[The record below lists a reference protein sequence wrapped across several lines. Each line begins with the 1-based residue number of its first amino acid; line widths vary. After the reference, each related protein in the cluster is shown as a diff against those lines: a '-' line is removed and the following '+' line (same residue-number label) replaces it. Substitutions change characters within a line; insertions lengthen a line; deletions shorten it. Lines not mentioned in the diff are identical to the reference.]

1 MANLRVTLGFVPSTD
16 KVEQQ
21 RATLKSEFE
30 KLNEIASS
38 EELSRYNELH
48 AFINSN
54 EFSERKRKIQGQKF
68 SDTEEFRK
76 EQRFKSLKSDT
87 SVKNYYKIENSTQLS
102 DFVRIDKSSELKRY
116 YELQRFVQS
125 KEFEDVKNY
134 MALPG
139 KKKFEQSNEYN
150 ALSNYNNLKNNPD
163 LQKYLKL
170 RKKKGFHDFVNLYNT
185 DEVADFESLEDKVEN
200 AAFKAKLSS
209 IPKKERKES
218 EDYREYEKYK
228 SLKKETRFKNYLK
241 IKNSD
246 VFDAFKKMH
255 ESAELEAYNE
265 LDSYVQSG
273 EFKKARKSIE
283 SQKFKDTDASKKQ
296 NEFNALRKSK
306 PISFYFKFKDSALYK
321 NYLQMKDSEKIKE
334 YEELK
339 AFVASDEFKKV
350 KEYMNM
356 SSGKKFNMSE
366 EKQMVDEFN
375 NLKKSDSIKYY
386 FKNKDSKKF
395 DELRTWKVSFEEDF
409 ASPSI
414 DTNKWL
420 TKYFWGDKLLNES
433 YSIASDKHLITGNN
447 VNVNNSVLEII
458 TRRENVKGKAWE
470 PTVGFFDKEFGF
482 TSGLV
487 NTGKSFRQKYGKFEA
502 KIRFN
507 QNAPVSH
514 AFWMVSDRKVP
525 HVDVVKFDKHLSF
538 NNFWRNGSPSIRQNS
553 NKVKL
558 GKYAKDFYIYGLE
571 WTANELTWT
580 INGITVATQST
591 GVPQESMYIQLS
603 SGLHEDSELLQPAV
617 CEVDWICCYQKVES
631 D

>member
-21 RATLKSEFE
+21 RASLKSEFQ
-30 KLNEIASS
+30 KLNEIATYK
-38 EELSRYNELH
+38 ELSRYNELDSLIH
-48 AFINSN
+48 SSTFA
-54 EFSERKRKIQGQKF
+54 EKKRKIQGQKF
-68 SDTEEFRK
+68 SDTEEYQK
-76 EQRFKSLKSDT
+76 EQRFKSLKNDT
-87 SVKNYYKIENSTQLS
+87 SVKNYYKIANSSQLVE
-102 DFVRIDKSSELKRY
+102 FERIDKSPELKKY
-116 YELQRFVQS
+116 HELQAYVQS
-125 KEFEDVKNY
+125 KEFDDVKNY

-150 ALSNYNNLKNNPD
+150 ALTNYNNLKNNPD

-170 RKKKGFHDFVNLYNT
+170 QKKKGFRDFLNLYNT
-185 DEVADFESLEDKVEN
+185 DVVSDFENLKRKVEN
-200 AAFKAKLSS
+200 AAFKAKLST
-209 IPKKERKES
+209 IPKKERKAS
-218 EDYREYEKYK
+218 EEYQEYEKYK
-228 SLKKETRFKNYLK
+228 RLKKEPRFKYYLK

-246 VFDAFKKMH
+246 LFAAFKKMH
-255 ESAELEAYNE
+255 DSAELEAYNE
-265 LDSYVQSG
+265 LDRYVHSD
-273 EFKKARKSIE
+273 EFKQARKSIE
-283 SQKFKDTDASKKQ
+283 SQIFKDTDASKKQ
-296 NEFNALRKSK
+296 KEFNALKNSK
-306 PISFYFKFKDSALYK
+306 PITFYFKFKDSALFK

-339 AFVASDEFKKV
+339 SFIASDKFKKV
-350 KEYMNM
+350 KEYMNL
-356 SSGKKFNMSE
+356 SSGKKFNLSE
-366 EKQMVDEFN
+366 EKQMIDEFN
-375 NLKKSDSIKYY
+375 NLKKSDAIKYY

-395 DELRTWKVSFEEDF
+395 DELRTWSVSFEEDF
-409 ASPSI
+409 ASSSI

-447 VNVNNSVLEII
+447 LNVNNSILEII
-458 TRRENVKGKAWE
+458 TRKERVKGKAWE
-470 PTVGFFDKEFGF
+470 PTIGFFDKEFDF
-482 TSGLV
+482 TSGLL

-507 QNAPVSH
+507 QNFPVNH

-525 HVDVVKFDKHLSF
+525 HVDVVKFGKNLSF
-538 NNFWRNGSPSIRQNS
+538 NNFWRNGSPSLHQNS

-558 GKYAKDFYIYGLE
+558 SKYAKDFYIYALE

-580 INGITVATQST
+580 INGITVATQTT

-603 SGLHEDSELLQPAV
+603 SGLYEDSELLQPAV
-617 CEVDWICCYQKVES
+617 CEVDWIRCYQKINN